1 STVDHLADVV
11 GEITAFGRPPELH
24 LKPMSLHPLL
34 DECLSF
40 AQARC
45 ETDGVEV
52 YKSYDQGCPEA
63 MLDAKELRKAFL
75 NLILNGMEALAPG
88 GRLTVTTSYGAEP
101 KTITV
106 IVADTGAGM
115 TEETLSRMFD
125 MFFTTKAQGTGL
137 GMAIVRSVIDL
148 HGGELLVH
156 SVVGQGTRFTVRLP
170 VAAPGAGAR
179 A

>member
-1 STVDHLADVV
+1 
-11 GEITAFGRPPELH
+11 
-24 LKPMSLHPLL
+24 
-34 DECLSF
+34 
-40 AQARC
+40 
-45 ETDGVEV
+45 VEV
-52 YKSYDQGCPEA
+52 YKSYDQGCPDA
-63 MLDAKELRKAFL
+63 LLDAKEMRKAFL

-88 GRLTVTTSYGAEP
+88 GRLTVTTAYAADT

-106 IVADTGAGM
+106 VVEDTGAGM

-125 MFFTTKAQGTGL
+125 MFFTTKVQGTGL

-156 SVVGQGTRFTVRLP
+156 STVGEGTRFTVRLP
-170 VAAPGAGAR
+170 VTAHGAEAH